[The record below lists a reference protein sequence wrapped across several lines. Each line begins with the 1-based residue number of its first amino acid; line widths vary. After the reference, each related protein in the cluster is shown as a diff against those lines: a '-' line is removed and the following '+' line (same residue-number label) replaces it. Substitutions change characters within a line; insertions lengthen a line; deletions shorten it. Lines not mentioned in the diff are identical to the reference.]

1 MNIPPQLLRIK
12 FANKDH
18 DFGIW
23 LPLVILAPFVLL
35 FLAILLPF
43 YVVAILV
50 LWPWGWGKSLLLAP
64 LAIYR
69 VVCGLRGLKVDVQ
82 SRKADKIYISFA

>member
-1 MNIPPQLLRIK
+1 MNIPPTLLRIK
-12 FANKDH
+12 FADEKH
-18 DFGIW
+18 KFSLW
-23 LPLVILAPFVLL
+23 LPLVLLAPFVLL